1 LLVSYLSFSPIQLVA
16 ITPLAMADRY
26 QTGSAM
32 DRFDDVSVKKAANIY
47 FEGNVTSREVRF
59 ADGSTKTLGIMLP
72 GEYEFGTS
80 QHELMEIV
88 SGFLLVKLPGSD
100 TWQEVRGGQS
110 FEVPANT
117 KFQLTVQHVTD
128 YICSYL

>member
-1 LLVSYLSFSPIQLVA
+1 
-16 ITPLAMADRY
+16 
-26 QTGSAM
+26 M